1 MISMSDSTRSRR
13 AITHRGAMSSPSL
26 KTRAARLSP
35 AFALG
40 LALTSCAAERP
51 YVWAEQTKDASDWEP
66 GGRIRTGDRIYVLV
80 RGHEQLS
87 GDFEVRADGS
97 YVQPIVGTIGVA
109 GKTPREAAALIG
121 RRLAGVLERPEVS
134 VAALAPRAPTISVL
148 GQVTE
153 PGRFEISR
161 DEGVLSA
168 IARAK
173 GLTIF
178 ADRDAIYVL
187 RKQPGTTRIRFR
199 YGDLTGGQ
207 KRSFDFRLRDGDVV
221 VVE

>member
-1 MISMSDSTRSRR
+1 M
-13 AITHRGAMSSPSL
+13 
-26 KTRAARLSP
+26 
-35 AFALG
+35 
-40 LALTSCAAERP
+40 LAGCAAEHP
-51 YVWAEQTKDASDWEP
+51 YIWADQAKDASDWEP

-80 RGHEQLS
+80 HGHDQLS
-87 GDFEVRADGS
+87 GEFEVRADGS
-97 YVQPIVGTIGVA
+97 YVQPVVGTIQVA
-109 GKTPREAAALIG
+109 GNTPKQAAALIR
-121 RRLAGVLERPEVS
+121 RRLTGVLENPNVS
-134 VAALAPRAPTISVL
+134 VAAVAPRAPTISVL

-187 RKQPGTTRIRFR
+187 RKEPKTTRIRFR
-199 YGDLTGGQ
+199 YGDLTGAQ
-207 KRSFDFRLRDGDVV
+207 KRSLDFRLRDGDVV

>member
-1 MISMSDSTRSRR
+1 MNLPNGKMRFGSRAR
-13 AITHRGAMSSPSL
+13 FLTAVAC
-26 KTRAARLSP
+26 AAVLV
-35 AFALG
+35 G
-40 LALTSCAAERP
+40 CAAERP
-51 YVWAEQTKDASDWEP
+51 YVWAEQARDASGWEP
-66 GGRIRTGDRIYVLV
+66 GARISVGDRIYVLV
-80 RGHEQLS
+80 RGQDQLS
-87 GDFEVRADGS
+87 GEFEVRADGS
-97 YVQPIVGTIGVA
+97 YVQPVVGTIGVA
-109 GKTPREAAALIG
+109 GKTPKEAALLIS
-121 RRLAGVLERPEVS
+121 RRLNGVLERPEVS
-134 VAALAPRAPTISVL
+134 VAAISPRAPTISVL

-168 IARAK
+168 LARAK

-187 RKQPGTTRIRFR
+187 RKQPHTMRIRFR
-199 YGDLTGGQ
+199 YGDLTGAQ

>member
-1 MISMSDSTRSRR
+1 M
-13 AITHRGAMSSPSL
+13 G
-26 KTRAARLSP
+26 
-35 AFALG
+35 
-40 LALTSCAAERP
+40 CATERP
-51 YVWAEQTKDASDWEP
+51 YVWAEQAKDASDWEP

-80 RGHEQLS
+80 RGHDQLS
-87 GDFEVRADGS
+87 GEFEVRADGS
-97 YVQPIVGTIGVA
+97 YVQPLVGAIRVA
-109 GKTPREAAALIG
+109 GKTPNEAKLLVERHLTG
-121 RRLAGVLERPEVS
+121 MLERPHVT
-134 VAALAPRAPTISVL
+134 VATLAPRIPSISVL

-173 GLTIF
+173 GLTVF

-187 RKQPGTTRIRFR
+187 RKEPRAMRIRFR

>member
-1 MISMSDSTRSRR
+1 MVSMSDSMHSPR
-13 AITHRGAMSSPSL
+13 AIAVQTSL
-26 KTRAARLSP
+26 T
-35 AFALG
+35 FALALS
-40 LALTSCAAERP
+40 LASCAAERP
-51 YVWAEQTKDASDWEP
+51 YVWAEQARDASDWDSR
-66 GGRIRTGDRIYVLV
+66 GRIRTGDRIYVLV
-80 RGHEQLS
+80 RGHAQLS
-87 GDFEVRADGS
+87 GEFEVRADGS
-97 YVQPIVGTIGVA
+97 YVQPIVGTISVA
-109 GKTPREAAALIG
+109 GKTPTEAATAISK
-121 RRLAGVLERPEVS
+121 RLSGVLERPEVS

-187 RKQPGTTRIRFR
+187 RKEPRTTRIRFR
-199 YGDLTGGQ
+199 YGDLTAGQ

>member
-1 MISMSDSTRSRR
+1 MISPN
-13 AITHRGAMSSPSL
+13 G
-26 KTRAARLSP
+26 KTRFGRSARFSAAVVSAALLS
-35 AFALG
+35 
-40 LALTSCAAERP
+40 SCAAERP
-51 YVWAEQTKDASDWEP
+51 YVWAEQAKDASDWEP
-66 GGRIRTGDRIYVLV
+66 GARINVGDRIYVLV
-80 RGHEQLS
+80 RGHDQLS
-87 GDFEVRADGS
+87 GEFEVRADGS
-97 YVQPIVGTIGVA
+97 YVQPIVGTIRIA
-109 GKTPREAAALIG
+109 GKTPKEAAVLVS
-121 RRLAGVLERPEVS
+121 RRLTGVLERPQVS
-134 VAALAPRAPTISVL
+134 VATISPRAPSISVI

-187 RKQPGTTRIRFR
+187 RKQPRTMRIRFR